1 MTMIVLVAV
10 LIGILAGGA
19 VCVRYL
25 RREIAGDIGPRLRR
39 MQLQLDN
46 LEAEIQ
52 LAITTQLAQLSRYL
66 GKDLPP
72 PSGG

>member
-1 MTMIVLVAV
+1 MIVLVAV
-10 LIGILAGGA
+10 LIGILTGGA

-52 LAITTQLAQLSRYL
+52 LAITTQLTQLSRYL
-66 GKDLPP
+66 GKDPPP
-72 PSGG
+72 PSGR

>member
-1 MTMIVLVAV
+1 MIVLVAA
-10 LIGILAGGA
+10 LIGMLAGGA

-46 LEAEIQ
+46 LEAEIH
-52 LAITTQLAQLSRYL
+52 LAIATGLTDMSRRLSQ
-66 GKDLPP
+66 DP
-72 PSGG
+72 PSSSGR